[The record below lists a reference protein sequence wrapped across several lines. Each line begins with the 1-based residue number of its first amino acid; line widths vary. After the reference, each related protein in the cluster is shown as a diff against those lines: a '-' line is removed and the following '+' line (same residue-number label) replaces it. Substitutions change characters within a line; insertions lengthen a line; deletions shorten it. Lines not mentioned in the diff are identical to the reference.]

1 VVEETPWQ
9 QALRYTNR
17 ANPYPFYEELR
28 KTPVARQPDGTYVVS
43 TYREIVTLLHD
54 PRVSSDPRKR
64 PAPAAAH
71 TEGSGEPQAAEPIR
85 EVLTEPNI
93 ITCDPP
99 EHDRDRRMMM
109 PHFVGPPHAPHLI
122 SDLEPD
128 IRRIVDGLL
137 DDMKGKTR
145 IDAVD
150 DFAYPLPVTV
160 ICKVLGVPLEDEP
173 RFHHWVETALDA
185 LDFGPEAASEEIRSR
200 QAGGRQAVQEFAQF
214 AADLLDRY
222 AQQPGSGM
230 LSAMVNED
238 GPEGRM
244 SKGVLASNALLLVF
258 AGHET
263 TVNLIAHSVLTLLR
277 HPDALEK
284 LRNRPEL
291 IVPAV
296 EELLRFESS
305 VQFWHTRSAV
315 EDIDIAGTTIPAG
328 APIFLAYGSANRD
341 PERFTDPDRLDLERR
356 DNEHLGFS
364 QGIHFCFGAP
374 LARLEVQIAVGEF
387 VRRVQNPRLV
397 EDPPPYR
404 HNQIFRG
411 PRHVLVDIDG
421 IRD

>member
-1 VVEETPWQ
+1 MPEETPWQ
-9 QALRYTNR
+9 QALRYANR
-17 ANPYPFYEELR
+17 ANPYPFYAELR

-43 TYREIVTLLHD
+43 TYREIVALLHD
-54 PRVSSDPRKR
+54 PRVSSDVRKLPAR
-64 PAPAAAH
+64 APAPA
-71 TEGSGEPQAAEPIR
+71 EPGAEPIT
-85 EVLTEPNI
+85 EAVISLEPNI

-99 EHDRDRRMMM
+99 EHDRDRRMMTR
-109 PHFVGPPHAPHLI
+109 HFFGPPHSPSQI

-128 IRRIVDGLL
+128 IRRIVTGLL
-137 DDMKGKTR
+137 DSMRGKTR
-145 IDAVD
+145 IDVVD
-150 DFAYPLPVTV
+150 EFAYPLPVTL

-173 RFHHWVETALDA
+173 RFHAWIETALDA
-185 LDFGPEAASEEIRSR
+185 LDFGPEAASEEMRR
-200 QAGGRQAVQEFAQF
+200 RLAGARGSVKELERFMAG
-214 AADLLDRY
+214 LLQQY
-222 AQQPGSGM
+222 AKQPGPGM
-230 LSAMVNED
+230 LSAMVHNGGSDE
-238 GPEGRM
+238 RM
-244 SKGVLASNALLLVF
+244 SEGVLASNAVLLLF

-277 HPDALEK
+277 HPEALEK
-284 LRNRPEL
+284 LRRRPDL

-328 APIFLAYGSANRD
+328 APIFLVYGSGNRD
-341 PERFTDPDRLDLERR
+341 PERFTNPDQLDLERP

-374 LARLEVQIAVGEF
+374 LARLEVQVAVGEF
-387 VRRVQNPRLV
+387 VRRVENPRLV
-397 EDPPPYR
+397 ADPPPYR

-421 IRD
+421 IPD

>member
-1 VVEETPWQ
+1 MVEETPWQ
-9 QALRYTNR
+9 QALRYANR

-54 PRVSSDPRKR
+54 PRVSSDPRKCPV
-64 PAPAAAH
+64 PAMTQA
-71 TEGSGEPQAAEPIR
+71 EGSAEPVAEPIR
-85 EVLTEPNI
+85 EALTEPNI

-109 PHFVGPPHAPHLI
+109 PHFAGPPHAPHLI
-122 SDLEPD
+122 SDLEPE
-128 IRRIVDGLL
+128 IRRIVGGLL

-173 RFHHWVETALDA
+173 RFHQWIETALDA

-200 QAGGRQAVQEFAQF
+200 QAGGRQAVQEFGQF
-214 AADLLDRY
+214 AGELLDRY
-222 AQQPGSGM
+222 ARQPGPGM
-230 LSAMVNED
+230 LSALVNED
-238 GPEGRM
+238 GPEGQM
-244 SKGVLASNALLLVF
+244 SKGVLASNALLLIF

-277 HPDALEK
+277 HPDALET
-284 LRNRPEL
+284 LRRRPDL
-291 IVPAV
+291 IVPGV
-296 EELLRFESS
+296 EELLRYESS

-315 EDIDIAGTTIPAG
+315 EDIDIAGTTIPKG

-341 PERFTDPDRLDLERR
+341 PERFTDPDELDLERP
-356 DNEHLGFS
+356 DNQHLGFS